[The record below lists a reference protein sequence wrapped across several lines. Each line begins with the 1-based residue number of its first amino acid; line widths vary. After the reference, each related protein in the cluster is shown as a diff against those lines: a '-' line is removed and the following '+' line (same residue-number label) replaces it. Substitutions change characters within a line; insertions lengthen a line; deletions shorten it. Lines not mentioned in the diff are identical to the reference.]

1 MKNLVF
7 VYLQTSI
14 SRELVDMARKQW
26 LSVILVQN
34 NKLQIKAI
42 CWCVFSDVFFVVVL

>member
-1 MKNLVF
+1 MIKDLVF

-34 NKLQIKAI
+34 NKLHIKAVI
-42 CWCVFSDVFFVVVL
+42 